1 MLSKAE
7 DFLDEE
13 SLKVNTKEI
22 GELCEAKSRFLIEV
36 YWEYV
41 RSAFVKEDELIKEI
55 YPEDAFKKFK
65 DKKVEYFPPSW
76 KDYFK
81 KYVEDRLE
89 KTESRKILRSF
100 LSLKYRPPIHK
111 RTYTSIL
118 EIMNHLA
125 CLIYYFMYLSPNLP
139 LEVTTS
145 VDLAMTRV
153 VHQTTRGI
161 RILGEKRGRPESA
174 DANRHEIGG

>member
-1 MLSKAE
+1 MEACMLSKAE

-36 YWEYV
+36 YWDYV

-55 YPEDAFKKFK
+55 YPEDAIKNFK

-89 KTESRKILRSF
+89 KTESRNILRSF
-100 LSLKYRPPIHK
+100 LSLKYRPPINK
-111 RTYTSIL
+111 NTYTSRL
-118 EIMNHLA
+118 EIMNQLA
-125 CLIYYFMYLSPNLP
+125 CLIYYFMYLSPKLS
-139 LEVTTS
+139 LEITIS
-145 VDLAMTRV
+145 VDFAMARL
-153 VHQTTRGI
+153 VHQATRGI
-161 RILGEKRGRPESA
+161 WFLEKEGA
-174 DANRHEIGG
+174 DKSRYEIGG